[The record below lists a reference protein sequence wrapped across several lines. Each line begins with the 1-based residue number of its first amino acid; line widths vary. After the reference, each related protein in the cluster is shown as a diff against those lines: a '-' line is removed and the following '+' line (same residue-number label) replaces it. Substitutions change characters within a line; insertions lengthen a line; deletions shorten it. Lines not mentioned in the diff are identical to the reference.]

1 MLLWCIFIEASGSVW
16 LDVYRFPQDVWI
28 KELETK
34 QVIAI
39 VTLESYLVN
48 LLFLFTVF
56 FCFKQFLIWC
66 ICWSQ
71 FKINNFFGGTFLTM
85 FFQNKNYCMF
95 VYICIFD
102 LFFWHCLLNY
112 CNEMIIFFCLFR
124 RLHKP
129 HRPQKPNCHQ

>member
-39 VTLESYLVN
+39 VMLESYLVN

-56 FCFKQFLIWC
+56 F
-66 ICWSQ
+66 
-71 FKINNFFGGTFLTM
+71 
-85 FFQNKNYCMF
+85 
-95 VYICIFD
+95 
-102 LFFWHCLLNY
+102 LF
-112 CNEMIIFFCLFR
+112 
-124 RLHKP
+124 
-129 HRPQKPNCHQ
+129 